1 MHCVETERHYERLMW
16 RTAHD
21 FFLPCLAVVWVS
33 LVEEEAE
40 EREEKE
46 VREEGGVKTRTM
58 LLPGPPPSFVA

>member
-1 MHCVETERHYERLMW
+1 MW

-58 LLPGPPPSFVA
+58 LLPGPPPCT